1 MNVKMLN
8 HVSLDGDVIIKR
20 GAGSGT
26 GGSGGVKHLR
36 KLVVFA
42 HHDSD
47 AHHCVCCGVAYR
59 VGASAIRFSIQG

>member
-26 GGSGGVKHLR
+26 GGSGGVCSSR
-36 KLVVFA
+36 
-42 HHDSD
+42 
-47 AHHCVCCGVAYR
+47 
-59 VGASAIRFSIQG
+59 